1 MQEEVKRLAEK
12 KESLTSAR
20 SPARDNY
27 STRSDEWVGKSN
39 SSPCSLE
46 QRIIELYAELVQ
58 GNIYVNLI
66 NKEMEK
72 TRQELDQGN
81 VTVQKLQKRWIHS
94 PSRNNE
100 PKPPLKQASK
110 MSFLHPGSLCIVS
123 ETIVIFI
130 CHEWKRWWWRKQMSD
145 PVDGRIEGRANT
157 WRRSGRK
164 ESPVDGI
171 RAVIECAL
179 PSSFPVDV
187 ELFESESEGR
197 R

>member
-12 KESLTSAR
+12 KESLTS
-20 SPARDNY
+20 ARDNY

-110 MSFLHPGSLCIVS
+110 ISCTQVLYVLYLRLLSSVMN
-123 ETIVIFI
+123 E
-130 CHEWKRWWWRKQMSD
+130 KD
-145 PVDGRIEGRANT
+145 DDGGNKCLILLME
-157 WRRSGRK
+157 
-164 ESPVDGI
+164 E
-171 RAVIECAL
+171 
-179 PSSFPVDV
+179 
-187 ELFESESEGR
+187 
-197 R
+197 